1 MASRSRAL
9 AATAAAAAAAAA
21 AYYLYRRYA
30 SRSKSEESKMVLR
43 SAYEPSA
50 YKVETVKLDFIL
62 TEEEAVVKSVVKFAA
77 YEGTAAKPPPLY
89 LDGEELELRSIA
101 INGTQLV
108 KGRDY
113 VLGAEEGLTVLAP
126 PAAGFELAIV
136 VANKPQ
142 DNTQLS
148 GLYKTS
154 GNYCTQCEAVGFR
167 RITYFL
173 DRPDVMAKYTVRVEA
188 DKALYPVLLS
198 NGNET
203 ARGELAGGRH
213 WASFEDPFKK
223 PCYLF
228 ALVAAS
234 LQQIE
239 SSFTTCSGRKVAIH
253 IWSEPEN
260 VDQLDWAMQSLKD
273 AMAWDEKTFGR
284 EYDLDVYHIVAV
296 NDFNMGAMEN
306 KGLNVFNT
314 SCVLAKQSA
323 ASDADF
329 ERVQGVVAHE
339 YFHNWTGNRVT
350 CRDWF
355 QLTLKEGLTVYR
367 DSSFS
372 ADMTSEAVKRIE
384 DVRVMR
390 AHQFVEDAGPMAHP
404 IRPES
409 YLAIDNFYTITVYEK
424 GSEVIRMYHT
434 LLGAAGFRKGM
445 DLYFSRHDGQAV
457 TCDDFRA
464 AMADANGKDL
474 TQFERWYTQAGTP
487 TVKAVGTYD
496 AGKRSYTL
504 QLSQSTPATP
514 GQPSKLPFH
523 IPVKIKLL
531 DGAGGALLPERV
543 LELTQE
549 SQAFVFTHIPSAP
562 VLSLLR
568 GFSAPVKVDMP
579 LSDATL
585 ELLAAHDDDP
595 FNRWDASQQLASRVL
610 LELIAKWQAA
620 PTADARAALVLPAAF
635 VRAFK
640 ATLTSGGLEPSLQAY
655 ALTLPEYS
663 VLSQEVSPIDP
674 DAIVG
679 VLRLARRTLA
689 TALRA
694 EFTAA
699 YTRLAPPKGEKFT
712 VAREAVGKRRLRN
725 VCLDYLSTIGDEASQ
740 ALGLS
745 HFKAAT
751 TMTDSLAALKALDPH
766 AGAPRTEVSKTFYE
780 RAKANSEALVI
791 NKWFAVQASTFAVDS
806 LQRVEALM
814 KHEAYDGTNPNRVRA
829 VVSMFAMANPTAF
842 HALDGS
848 GYDFIAAQV
857 LDLGQRNPQVAAR
870 LCKAFSD
877 WKKYDGARQALMKA
891 ALVRIRDAKGVS
903 KDVLE
908 VATRSI
914 EG

>member
-1 MASRSRAL
+1 MAPTNSARL
-9 AATAAAAAAAAA
+9 GAAAAAAVAAAA
-21 AYYLYRRYA
+21 AYYLYKRHRA
-30 SRSKSEESKMVLR
+30 KSKVGGDKLVLR
-43 SAYEPSA
+43 SAYTPSP
-50 YKVETVKLDFIL
+50 YEVESVALNFVL
-62 TEEEAVVKSVVKFAA
+62 TEEEAVVESTIKFAA
-77 YEGTAAKPPPLY
+77 RGGSPPLY
-89 LDGEELELRSIA
+89 LDGEELMLRSIA
-101 INGTQLV
+101 IDGTPLV
-108 KGRDY
+108 EGKDY
-113 VLGAEEGLTVLAP
+113 ILGKEEGMTILSP
-126 PAAGFELAIV
+126 PASGFVLSIV

-142 DNTQLS
+142 ENTQLS

-173 DRPDVMAKYTVRVEA
+173 DRPDVMSKYTVRVEA
-188 DKALYPVLLS
+188 DKELYPVLLS

-203 ARGELAGGRH
+203 GRGVLPGGRH

-234 LQQIE
+234 LQVVKSEFI
-239 SSFTTCSGRKVAIH
+239 TKSGRKVALS

-273 AMAWDEKTFGR
+273 AMAWDEKEFGR
-284 EYDLDVYHIVAV
+284 EYDLDVYHVVAV

-314 SCVLAKQSA
+314 SCVLAKPSA
-323 ASDADF
+323 ATDADF

-384 DVRVMR
+384 DVRLVR
-390 AHQFVEDAGPMAHP
+390 SRQFEEDSGPMAHP

-409 YLAIDNFYTITVYEK
+409 YLAIDNFYTLTVYEK
-424 GSEVIRMYHT
+424 GCEVIRMYRT
-434 LLGAAGFRKGM
+434 LFGKAGFRAGM
-445 DLYFSRHDGQAV
+445 DLYFERHDGQAV

-487 TVKAVGTYD
+487 TVKAVGKYD
-496 AGKRSYTL
+496 AAKKSYSLT
-504 QLSQSTPATP
+504 LSQTTPATP
-514 GQPSKLPFH
+514 GQPTKLPFL

-531 DGAGGALLPERV
+531 DETGGSLLPERV
-543 LELTQE
+543 LELTQA
-549 SQAFVFTHIPSAP
+549 SQTFVFDAIPSAP

-595 FNRWDASQQLASRVL
+595 FNRWDAFQQLASRVL
-610 LELIAKWQAA
+610 HSLVGQWQKAA
-620 PTADARAALVLPAAF
+620 PNARSQLKLPSAF
-635 VRAFK
+635 VSAFRS
-640 ATLTSGGLEPSLQAY
+640 TLTAKGLEPSLQAY
-655 ALTLPEYS
+655 ALTLPDYS
-663 VLSQEVSPIDP
+663 ILAQEMRPIDP
-674 DAIVG
+674 DALTG
-679 VLRLARRTLA
+679 VLRLVRRSLA
-689 TALRA
+689 LELRA
-694 EFTAA
+694 EFTAVYNA
-699 YTRLAPPKGEKFT
+699 LRPPKGEKFT
-712 VAREAVGKRRLRN
+712 VAAEAVGRRRLRN
-725 VCLDYLSTIGDEASQ
+725 VCLDYLATIGDAESQ
-740 ALGLS
+740 ELGLA
-745 HFKAAT
+745 HFRNAT
-751 TMTDSLAALKALDPH
+751 TMTDSLAALKALDGHP
-766 AGAPRTEVSKTFYE
+766 GAARDEVSSTFYS

-791 NKWFAVQASTFAVDS
+791 NKWFAVQASTYAPDS
-806 LQRVEALM
+806 IQRVQALM

-829 VVSMFAMANPTAF
+829 VVSMFANFNPACF

-848 GYDFIAAQV
+848 GYDFIASQV
-857 LDLGQRNPQVAAR
+857 LELDQRNPQIAAR
-870 LCKAFSD
+870 LCSAFSA
-877 WKKYDGARQALMKA
+877 WKKHDPPRQALMKA
-891 ALVRIRDAKGVS
+891 QLERIRGSKGVS

-908 VATRSI
+908 IASRSI
-914 EG
+914 AG